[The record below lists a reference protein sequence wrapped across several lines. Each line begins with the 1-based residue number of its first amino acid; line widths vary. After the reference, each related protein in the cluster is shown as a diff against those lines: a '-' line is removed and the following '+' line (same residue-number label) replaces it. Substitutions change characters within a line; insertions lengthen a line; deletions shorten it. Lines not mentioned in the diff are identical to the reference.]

1 MSKHYGLQ
9 SQFCLGWKGVYQG
22 FRDIRIAKEQGFRLK
37 DAPVGAM
44 LKTWG
49 WMMAPWGN
57 MPTPRGAAAIA
68 QGAYCAPTKLK
79 ETPVA
84 ASKVTHPQTFLYARS

>member
-1 MSKHYGLQ
+1 
-9 SQFCLGWKGVYQG
+9 
-22 FRDIRIAKEQGFRLK
+22 
-37 DAPVGAM
+37 M

-57 MPTPRGAAAIA
+57 TPTPRGAAAIA

-79 ETPVA
+79 DTPVA
-84 ASKVTHPQTFLYARS
+84 ASKAADILRLSSMCGFVFSSHGFVLVLR